1 MPDLKSIPDDTKWQL
16 AAKLAALL
24 PALYESAYRGVVGEK
39 YDEIE
44 QEIWMGLS
52 HMVSTIVRD
61 LALPAR
67 TACEIAESIRIV
79 LTIWFGP
86 DYKSETLE
94 VSKDGTV
101 FLIRRCPFLDT
112 SHAFVGEGSGTF
124 QKCMALILTTVP
136 LLNKNYSARFVRTMC
151 TGDRQ
156 CEIKIFEVKKALADE
171 GMKK

>member
-24 PALYESAYRGVVGEK
+24 PALYERAYRGVVGEK

-61 LALPAR
+61 LSLPSG
-67 TACEIAESIRIV
+67 TANEIAESIRTV
-79 LTIWFGP
+79 LTLWFGP
-86 DYKSETLE
+86 DYKIETLE
-94 VSKDGTV
+94 VSKEGTV
-101 FLIRRCPFLDT
+101 VLIRRCPFLDT
-112 SHAFVGEGSGTF
+112 GHNYTAGGSGTF

-156 CEIKIFEVKKALADE
+156 CEIKIFQVKKALTDE
-171 GMKK
+171 GKKK